1 METWKTV
8 IGALAYASLGI
19 ALVSSYLQLNKIWSR
34 KHKEEVA
41 NSISIVGHVMTII
54 PGVIFGLNFL
64 VVAQW
69 QGFINSIIWILWGC
83 TMILIGSGL
92 WVQNRRRKSFWS
104 NIKRALRLERE
115 EFGTLALALFRPAS
129 ADLVLQILVQFAW
142 VDDNLDP
149 REREYIQSFADSWN
163 IELDWAAIQIP
174 DESDSLH
181 ANLAKT
187 HELVSL
193 YLETSPPN
201 DQVNELA
208 DVLKILTEIDEQVS
222 EQEEIILDES
232 LAMLSNYSN
241 AEAAHTNYSVV
252 IAPRNNEQTSALKAL
267 LPNSDEVAVAGGSG
281 YVVGNFCSMRYAN
294 KMCERY
300 RQEGF
305 FTVSMQTES
314 DLAS

>member
-54 PGVIFGLNFL
+54 PGMIFGLNFL
-64 VVAQW
+64 VVAHW
-69 QGFINSIIWILWGC
+69 QGFINSVIWILWGS

-92 WVQNRRRKSFWS
+92 WVQNRRRKGFWS

-129 ADLVLQILVQFAW
+129 ADLVLQILVQLAW

-163 IELDWAAIQIP
+163 IEIDWAEIHNR
-174 DESDSLH
+174 DESDRLH
-181 ANLAKT
+181 ANLART
-187 HELVSL
+187 HKQISL

-201 DQVNELA
+201 DQVGELA
-208 DVLKILTEIDEQVS
+208 DVLKILAEIDEHIS
-222 EQEEIILDES
+222 EQEEIILDEA
-232 LAMLSNYSN
+232 LAMLSNYSS
-241 AEAAHTNYSVV
+241 AEDVYKNYSVV

-267 LPNSDEVAVAGGSG
+267 LPNSDEVSVAGGSG
-281 YVVGNFCSMRYAN
+281 YVVGSFCSIRYAN

-314 DLAS
+314 DLVS

>member
-41 NSISIVGHVMTII
+41 NSISIVGHVMTIV
-54 PGVIFGLNFL
+54 PGIIFGLNFL

-69 QGFINSIIWILWGC
+69 QGFINSVIWILWGS
-83 TMILIGSGL
+83 TMILIGSGV
-92 WVQNRRRKSFWS
+92 WVQNRRRKGFWS

-142 VDDNLDP
+142 VDDDLDQ
-149 REREYIQSFADSWN
+149 REKDYIQSFADSWN
-163 IELDWAAIQIP
+163 IDLDWRAIKNR
-174 DESDSLH
+174 EASDSLYE
-181 ANLAKT
+181 NLANT
-187 HELVSL
+187 HELIGL
-193 YLETSPPN
+193 YLESSPPN
-201 DQVNELA
+201 DQVSELA
-208 DVLKILTEIDEQVS
+208 DVLKILAEIDDHVA
-222 EQEEIILDES
+222 EQEEIFLDEA
-232 LAMLSNYSN
+232 LAMLSNYSDS
-241 AEAAHTNYSVV
+241 ETYQIKYSVV

-281 YVVGNFCSMRYAN
+281 YVVGNFCSHRYAN